1 MVLFIMIVSI
11 ITGSG
16 ILENGIFRLLS
27 ALLTC
32 WHTKY
37 FYFFINASD
46 IHVVSEEDSLIRDLE
61 SGVMYGWLLFAISS
75 LINNI
80 LKLLAG
86 NLLSM

>member
-1 MVLFIMIVSI
+1 MVLFIMIVSNI
-11 ITGSG
+11 AGSG
-16 ILENGIFRLLS
+16 ILENGTFRLLS

-37 FYFFINASD
+37 FYFFSNVSD

-61 SGVMYGWLLFAISS
+61 WHYVRLASFCYLFYH
-75 LINNI
+75 NI

>member
-1 MVLFIMIVSI
+1 MVLFIMIVSN

-37 FYFFINASD
+37 FYFFSNASD

-61 SGVMYGWLLFAISS
+61 SGVMYGWLLFATFSI
-75 LINNI
+75 INNI

>member
-1 MVLFIMIVSI
+1 MVLFIMIVSN

-16 ILENGIFRLLS
+16 ILKNGIFRLLS

-37 FYFFINASD
+37 FYFFSNASD
-46 IHVVSEEDSLIRDLE
+46 IHVVSEEDSLIHDLE
-61 SGVMYGWLLFAISS
+61 WSYVRLDSFCYLFYF
-75 LINNI
+75 NI